1 MSESKDIADCGPS
14 DKHSGDTI
22 SVIRLSLQIKALDED
37 GDVRALDADGKPI
50 KPATVQSY
58 LQRAFKSRLSD
69 AERALKVS
77 ASQSHTSILQPCWLL
92 CIGGNATLDNGITQ
106 RHAWLKL

>member
-1 MSESKDIADCGPS
+1 MSESKDITNCRPS
-14 DKHSGDTI
+14 DKHSGDTS

-77 ASQSHTSILQPCWLL
+77 ASLK
-92 CIGGNATLDNGITQ
+92 ATQVSCNHVGCFVLVGMPLWTMELHRDMLG
-106 RHAWLKL
+106 